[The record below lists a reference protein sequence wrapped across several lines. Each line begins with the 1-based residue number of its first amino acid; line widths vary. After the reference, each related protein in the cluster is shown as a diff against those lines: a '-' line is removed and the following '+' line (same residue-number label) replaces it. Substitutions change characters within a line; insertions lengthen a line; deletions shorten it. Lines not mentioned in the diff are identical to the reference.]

1 MNDSME
7 NGLSDNHWRIEDFCQ
22 RMTEAEWRKI
32 LLGDYDTITCK
43 GHVRKLVA
51 LKIGFGV
58 VEVSK
63 VPMEE
68 A

>member
-1 MNDSME
+1 MPDIME
-7 NGLSDNHWRIEDFCQ
+7 NGLSDGHWQIEDFKQ
-22 RMTEAEWRKI
+22 RITEAEWRKI

-51 LKIGFGV
+51 SKMGYGV
-58 VEVSK
+58 VEVNK
-63 VPMEE
+63 VPLE